1 MTGIDVILVREDAGL
16 ELAAAF
22 EGIDLLDVVI
32 EPPKQKVAAT
42 YDGPPV
48 KEVWMPLKV
57 PFNPDRSTLELVR
70 SCDKCGRQ
78 EFKFLG
84 IEESPHE
91 EKVGDRWEMVARRP
105 RKPGMGVILPRS
117 AIGKNDFFDYGNNF
131 HMCTQRAKKY
141 IEANK
146 WTNIE
151 FLEYGE
157 VVDE

>member
-1 MTGIDVILVREDAGL
+1 
-16 ELAAAF
+16 
-22 EGIDLLDVVI
+22 
-32 EPPKQKVAAT
+32 
-42 YDGPPV
+42 
-48 KEVWMPLKV
+48 MPLKV
-57 PFNPDRSTLELVR
+57 PFNPDRSTIELVR

-84 IEESPHE
+84 IEEPPHE

-131 HMCTQRAKKY
+131 HMCTQRAKEY
-141 IEANK
+141 IEARK

-151 FLEYGE
+151 FLEYGKSSTNSRSNF
-157 VVDE
+157 VDMRRRWNRRYGAA